1 MEYLRTN
8 NYKIALLCFNEAIN
22 TFKEDPIIYN
32 EVGVVFYKQR
42 KYKTIKKD
50 SMMQKSIF

>member
-8 NYKIALLCFNEAIN
+8 NYKIALLCFNDAIN

-42 KYKTIKKD
+42 K
-50 SMMQKSIF
+50 